1 MMDSGA
7 LQRLIEVAQQ
17 AADPEKKVVVVDGIH
32 YSTAKLERV
41 VPTSPTAKPLTFHT
55 LEGLVSFFKD
65 GQCRPDEP
73 VAIESL
79 GLFHIESPTEVS
91 IRGPLFGEARQREK
105 FATSVFD
112 AEAHPFGMLLEIDSA
127 IVYLKTRCVDT
138 PDTRALVSA
147 LGKVTD
153 EEIRD
158 FSDDGI
164 SQQVNVKV
172 GVSLKGTAPVPSP
185 VVLRPFRTFSEI
197 EQPASPFV
205 VRLRGRNADDGRPKV
220 SLFEADG
227 GRWRIEA
234 IRSIADYL
242 RAQLGPDV
250 SIIG

>member
-17 AADPEKKVVVVDGIH
+17 AADPEKKVVVIDGIH
-32 YSTAKLERV
+32 YSTTKLERV
-41 VPTSPTAKPLTFHT
+41 VPTSPTAKPLMFHT
-55 LEGLVSFFKD
+55 LEGLVDFFKD
-65 GQCRPDEP
+65 GHGSAEGGSDAAE
-73 VAIESL
+73 
-79 GLFHIESPTEVS
+79 GLFHIESPAEVS
-91 IRGPLFGEARQREK
+91 IRGPLFGEARQRET
-105 FATSVFD
+105 FATSVFE

-127 IVYLKTRCVDT
+127 IVCLKTRCVDT
-138 PDTRALVSA
+138 PDTRALVSV

-227 GRWRIEA
+227 GRWRLEA
-234 IRSIADYL
+234 IRSIAAYL

-250 SIIG
+250 YIIG